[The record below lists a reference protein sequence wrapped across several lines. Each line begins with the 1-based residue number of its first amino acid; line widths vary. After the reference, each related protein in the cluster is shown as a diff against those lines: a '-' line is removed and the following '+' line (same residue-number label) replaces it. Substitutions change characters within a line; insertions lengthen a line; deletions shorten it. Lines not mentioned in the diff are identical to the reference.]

1 MTWVL
6 RALAAGQCGPECGP
20 QHSSNESGI
29 PPSITSAWRGKRQ
42 EAMARFAGFSLSRE
56 EMSLRFR

>member
-20 QHSSNESGI
+20 QHSSKESGI

-42 EAMARFAGFSLSRE
+42 EAMARFAGF
-56 EMSLRFR
+56 